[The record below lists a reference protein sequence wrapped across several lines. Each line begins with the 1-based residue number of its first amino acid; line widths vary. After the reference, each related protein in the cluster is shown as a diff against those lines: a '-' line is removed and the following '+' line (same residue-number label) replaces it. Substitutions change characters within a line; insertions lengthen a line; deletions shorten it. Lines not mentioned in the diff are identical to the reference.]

1 MKKERQRKREIRK
14 KEKQGKSAGG
24 GKLIDGE
31 FNRQKSQV
39 KKSPSQREGQEG
51 DVDASTRHRR

>member
-24 GKLIDGE
+24 G
-31 FNRQKSQV
+31 N
-39 KKSPSQREGQEG
+39 
-51 DVDASTRHRR
+51 